1 MTKKEKAICKQY
13 SARDEEGKVH
23 CMECPLVIDK
33 TSFICKASEAGWN
46 PEGEEFEDDKCWEDP
61 RLA

>member
-1 MTKKEKAICKQY
+1 MTEEEKAICKQY

-33 TSFICKASEAGWN
+33 LSYTCKAT
-46 PEGEEFEDDKCWEDP
+46 EELHYAEYIFDFGRRREK
-61 RLA
+61 

>member
-1 MTKKEKAICKQY
+1 MTEEEKNICKQY

-33 TSFICKASEAGWN
+33 MSFICKASEELLKTGWRA
-46 PEGEEFEDDKCWEDP
+46 EEESC
-61 RLA
+61 